1 MYASVVMD
9 VGYAWE
15 YDDTDHPRPPEIA
28 RLEALCNTIDR
39 HTYGAHAHKAD
50 EDRDL
55 LSTPARLADWLTGV
69 GLSVP
74 SRRDHAEAPA
84 VGPEH
89 LDDVRALR
97 EGVRAWLQARQ
108 GLPYERSAVRK
119 AQQVLDR
126 AHLRVDL
133 DTREGPA
140 GSCTLTPA
148 GSGVASALSAL
159 AVDLATAA
167 ATGTLK
173 RLKICNAPDC
183 GFVFYDHSRS
193 RTSRWCSMDTCGNRI
208 KTRRYRQRH
217 R

>member
-1 MYASVVMD
+1 MYAVVVMD
-9 VGYAWE
+9 VRYAWE

-50 EDRDL
+50 HERDL
-55 LSTPARLADWLTGV
+55 LSTPARLAAWLTSV
-69 GLSVP
+69 GLWVP
-74 SRRDHAEAPA
+74 SSLDHAAGAA

-89 LDDVRALR
+89 LDDFLALR
-97 EGVRAWLQARQ
+97 DGVRAWLQARQ
-108 GLPYERSAVRK
+108 GLQHERSEVRR

-133 DTREGPA
+133 DTPGGPT

-148 GSGVASALSAL
+148 DAGVASALGAL
-159 AVDLATAA
+159 AVDLATAQA
-167 ATGTLK
+167 KGTLD

-193 RTSRWCSMDTCGNRI
+193 RTSRWCSMDTCGNRV